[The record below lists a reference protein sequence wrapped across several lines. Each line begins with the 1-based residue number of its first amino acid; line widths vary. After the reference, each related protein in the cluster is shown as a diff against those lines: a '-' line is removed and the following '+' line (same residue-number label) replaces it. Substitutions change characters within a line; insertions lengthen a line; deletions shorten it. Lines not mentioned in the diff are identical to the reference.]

1 MKKICGF
8 VLVLTLATSSLCV
21 TPAHA
26 FDWGIFGNK
35 ILQSVGIASGGQA
48 SKPKVAKRDKTK
60 PSETK
65 PTILANKRM
74 YQIVDLRSGYKKAAL
89 YAERVGG
96 HLAVIDSKEKS
107 RMLYDFMVSQG
118 YDSAYFGLSDEKLNG
133 IWVLPNG
140 QEAKF
145 TNWHSG
151 QPTKAEKNEKYAMLY
166 RKFSN
171 ATWKAGSFSPLLEN
185 SNTTAFII
193 EWDKEVTPQEYKEK
207 VVKQEETSSS
217 GYNEPTWSSNSY
229 EEPDYE
235 EEISG

>member
-8 VLVLTLATSSLCV
+8 VLALSLITSSLCS
-21 TPAHA
+21 TPAQA
-26 FDWGIFGNK
+26 FDWGNFGNK
-35 ILQSVGIASGGQA
+35 ILQSVGISSGGQA
-48 SKPKVAKRDKTK
+48 SRPKVAKRDKTK

-74 YQIVDLRSGYKKAAL
+74 YQIVDLRSAYKKAVL

-107 RMLYDFMVSQG
+107 RMLYDFMIAQG

-133 IWVLPNG
+133 NWVLPNR
-140 QEAKF
+140 QKAKF

-151 QPTKAEKNEKYAMLY
+151 QPTKEEQNEKYAMLY
-166 RKFSN
+166 RKFGN

-193 EWDKEVTPQEYKEK
+193 EWDKEVKPQEYKEK
-207 VVKQEETSSS
+207 VEKQEESASS
-217 GYNEPTWSSNSY
+217 GYYEPSWGSSSY
-229 EEPDYE
+229 EKPDYE